1 MVTVMR
7 VLKISQSVRFLNRL
21 GALFIGRDWWIRYNL
36 VLLRFIYQGSVE
48 TGQFSTSSQKFV
60 NK

>member
-7 VLKISQSVRFLNRL
+7 VLKIRQSVRFLNRL
-21 GALFIGRDWWIRYNL
+21 GALFIGRDRWIRYNL
-36 VLLRFIYQGSVE
+36 VLLRFIYQGSFE
-48 TGQFSTSSQKFV
+48 TGQFITSAQKFV